1 MLKTNLSIQYI
12 KQSPKFY
19 LILFTMSAKKQNK
32 KQLKKKWLHK
42 YRLVVLNED
51 TFEEQFAMKL
61 TRLNVFIFGAT
72 SAIILILLT
81 TAFIA
86 FTPLREY
93 IPGYTSPTLQEKAV
107 TLEKKTDSLYQITKM
122 NDRYIS
128 SIKKVLNGEAAFESI
143 DKDSIFASINPNLD
157 PMALNTSKA
166 DSLLRAQVEN
176 EDKYNLFQSAT
187 SVKNFVFFP
196 PLKGTVSSEYDSKLQ
211 HYAVDIVVSENTPV
225 KAVAEGRVVLASW
238 TSDSGYVIIID
249 HGNQILSVYKHNAA
263 LTKKQGDFV
272 KAQEVIASSGSSGQL
287 STGPHLHFELWNDG
301 NPIDPTTLI
310 DF

>member
-1 MLKTNLSIQYI
+1 M
-12 KQSPKFY
+12 
-19 LILFTMSAKKQNK
+19 AVEKQNK

-72 SAIILILLT
+72 SAIILIFLT

-93 IPGYTSPTLQEKAV
+93 IPGYTSPTLQKQAI
-107 TLEKKTDSLYQITKM
+107 TLEKKTDSLYQITRM
-122 NDRYIS
+122 NDRYIA

-143 DKDSIFASINPNLD
+143 DKDSIFASINPNVD

-176 EDKYNLFQSAT
+176 EDKYNLFQSAI

-301 NPIDPTTLI
+301 NPIDPTTFI

>member
-1 MLKTNLSIQYI
+1 M
-12 KQSPKFY
+12 
-19 LILFTMSAKKQNK
+19 AVEKQNK

-176 EDKYNLFQSAT
+176 EDKYNLFQSAI
-187 SVKNFVFFP
+187 SP
-196 PLKGTVSSEYDSKLQ
+196 Y
-211 HYAVDIVVSENTPV
+211 
-225 KAVAEGRVVLASW
+225 
-238 TSDSGYVIIID
+238 
-249 HGNQILSVYKHNAA
+249 
-263 LTKKQGDFV
+263 
-272 KAQEVIASSGSSGQL
+272 
-287 STGPHLHFELWNDG
+287 
-301 NPIDPTTLI
+301 
-310 DF
+310 